1 MTRLALFYRHLAVN
15 GPRFPLEWLI
25 FVLLLPLGW
34 LYGAVMRLRAL
45 LYRIGWFDA
54 YCATVPVISV
64 GNLSVGGTG
73 KTPVVDY
80 LIRYCRSQGKR
91 VAVVS
96 RGYACGKGAELRIV
110 CAGQGPLLDVE
121 QAGDEPWLL
130 ARRNPEAIV
139 VVAPHRAQG
148 VRHAVENLGAEVV
161 LLDDGFQH
169 LAVARD
175 FDLVLLDALRPF
187 GNGQVLPAGLLREPV
202 SALRRGDLFL
212 LTRCPEEL
220 AATPDLPGPLVHCR
234 HILEDNAVGLNGEVR
249 SLQELSALRGIAF
262 AGIAEPEGF
271 FRELKS
277 HGLTL
282 TKTLRFSD
290 HAAYDE
296 RSVALLMDAAK
307 SCDYFITTEK
317 DAVKLAHTTL
327 PLPCFQVPLRL
338 MFVETGQL
346 EQKLYPIIK
355 DQR

>member
-1 MTRLALFYRHLAVN
+1 MTKLALFYRHLAVN
-15 GPRFPLEWLI
+15 GPCSPLEWLI
-25 FVLLLPLGW
+25 FAFLLPLGW
-34 LYGAVMRLRAL
+34 FYGAVMRLRAL
-45 LYRIGWFDA
+45 FYRIGWFDA
-54 YCATVPVISV
+54 YCADVPVISV

-80 LIRYCRSQGKR
+80 LIRYCRSLDKR

-96 RGYACGKGAELRIV
+96 RGYAGGKGAALRVV
-110 CAGQGPLLDVE
+110 CAGQGPILDVQ

-139 VVAPHRAQG
+139 IVAPHRARG

-169 LAVARD
+169 LAVSRD

-187 GNGQVLPAGLLREPV
+187 GNGQVLPAGLLREPI
-202 SALRRGDLFL
+202 SALRRGDLFV
-212 LTRCPEEL
+212 LTRCPEDL
-220 AATPDLPGPLVHCR
+220 AGIADVPGPVVHCR
-234 HILEDNAVGLNGEVR
+234 HILEESAVGLDGEVR
-249 SLQELSALRGIAF
+249 SLRELAGLRGIAF

-271 FRELKS
+271 FRELES
-277 HGLTL
+277 HGLIL
-282 TKTLRFSD
+282 TRTLRFSD

-296 RSVALLMDAAK
+296 RAAILLKDAAM
-307 SCDYFITTEK
+307 SGDYFITTEK
-317 DAVKLAHTTL
+317 DAVKLVHMTL

-346 EQKLYPIIK
+346 EQKLSPIISN
-355 DQR
+355 QR